1 MRSIIGLL
9 QCLESAN
16 CSLAMARRPNDWTE
30 ATLPDAEIDH
40 RSRPGP
46 NRSDGA
52 LLVMCE
58 LLRRLDVRH
67 EVDE

>member
-40 RSRPGP
+40 
-46 NRSDGA
+46 NGA
-52 LLVMCE
+52 DLALIGRMG
-58 LLRRLDVRH
+58 LSW
-67 EVDE
+67 